1 MSPNLERAR
10 DFAKDNPLFGEWI
23 IAVAVA
29 YGSISYNTKLREE
42 RSPGAG
48 RQERMAAV
56 TRAWAVVNGELEAQ
70 KVRPMGHYHKA
81 VFEAL
86 VEMAAQI
93 GLLATDGADGYPYD
107 PAEVARD
114 G

>member
-1 MSPNLERAR
+1 MSPDLERAR

-23 IAVAVA
+23 IAVTVA

-56 TRAWAVVNGELEAQ
+56 TRAWAVVNGALELQ
-70 KVRPMGHYHKA
+70 KIEPGADRSKA

-93 GLLATDGADGYPYD
+93 GLLATDGVDGYPYD
-107 PAEVARD
+107 PAEVK
-114 G
+114 

>member
-1 MSPNLERAR
+1 MSPDLERAR
-10 DFAKDNPLFGEWI
+10 DFTKDNPLFGEWL
-23 IAVAVA
+23 IAVAVS
-29 YGSISYNTKLREE
+29 YGSISYHTKLREE

-56 TRAWAVVNGELEAQ
+56 TRAWAVVHGTLEMQ
-70 KVRPMGHYHKA
+70 KLEPRAGRSKA

-93 GLLATDGADGYPYD
+93 GLLATDGVAGYPYD
-107 PAEVARD
+107 PAEVM
-114 G
+114 